1 LSLPNRSNT
10 VVDYDVLVVGA
21 GLAGLTAAAGLAR
34 CGHSVMLVDARTRL
48 DRGVRTTGIFVR
60 RTFEDFALPEDC
72 LGPPVR
78 RVVLH
83 SPGGRTLALES
94 DVDEFRVGHMGAL
107 YGRLLA
113 ECESAGVEWRPGTRF
128 RCAAAIEGGSAVWLE
143 SRGRK
148 WRTRVRFIVGADGAV
163 SRVGAVLRLDRN
175 DEWIVGVEDVH
186 AGTGQEEPAFHCF
199 IDPRIAPG
207 YLGWLI
213 DDGESVHIGVGG
225 YADRFEPARAQG
237 AQRAR
242 LHAAGR
248 RFGERVERRGGRIPV
263 NGVLR
268 RIACPRGLLVGDA
281 AGAVSPLTAGG
292 LDPCLRLTAL
302 AVRVTSDYLST
313 GAAGAL
319 APYDGG
325 RFRARFGW
333 RLLMRRMMSGV
344 RHAAVAEAG
353 CALLRAWP
361 FSIVAPRVFFGRGSF
376 PDVEPRPA
384 ARAPV
389 SLAEQRVQQIRE
401 DQRDDGGAHPA
412 DQHRPGASERE
423 LAVVGAHLVA
433 GCARAPD
440 PRREDADQQG
450 ADDERVLT
458 EQREKEAEEVGADAG
473 QRRQPAHRA
482 VRERARDADDERDDA
497 QGGRRL
503 LA

>member
-1 LSLPNRSNT
+1 
-10 VVDYDVLVVGA
+10 VIDHDVLVVGA

-34 CGHSVMLVDARTRL
+34 NGHSVLLVDARARL

-83 SPGGRTLALES
+83 SPAGRTQSLES
-94 DVDEFRVGHMGAL
+94 DVDEFRVGHLGAL
-107 YGRLLA
+107 YLRLLDD
-113 ECESAGVEWRPGTRF
+113 CESAGVEWRPGTRF
-128 RCAAAIEGGSAVWLE
+128 GCAAPIDGGSAVWLE

-163 SRVGAVLRLDRN
+163 SRVGAALGLDRN

-186 AGTGQEEPAFHCF
+186 AGTGAETPAFHCF

-213 DDGESVHIGVGG
+213 DDGESVHVGVGG
-225 YADRFEPARAQG
+225 YTDRFEPARALSTLHE
-237 AQRAR
+237 R
-242 LHAAGR
+242 LRSAGW
-248 RFGERVERRGGRIPV
+248 RFGERIERRGGRIPV

-268 RIACPRGLLVGDA
+268 RIACPRGLVVGDA

-302 AVRVTSDYLST
+302 AVRVASDYLAT
-313 GAAGAL
+313 GDEGAL
-319 APYDGG
+319 APYDGERFRG
-325 RFRARFGW
+325 RFGR
-333 RLLMRRMMSGV
+333 RLLMRRMLSGV

-353 CALLRAWP
+353 CALLRTWP
-361 FSIVAPRVFFGRGSF
+361 FSVVAPRVFFGRGSF

-384 ARAPV
+384 ARAAALP
-389 SLAEQRVQQIRE
+389 EKRVQQVRE
-401 DQRDDGGAHPA
+401 DQRDDDGADPL
-412 DQHRPGASERE
+412 DQHRPGAAEGE